1 VSAARQLEIET
12 RLLELGRRDLEL
24 RRAEVEILRARRRA
38 ELETAAIG
46 KFSAFVRL
54 MWAVVEPSPLEW
66 GPHMTAVCD
75 ALQAVAE
82 GRCKRLIVNIPP
94 GFSKS
99 LLTSVFFPAWKW
111 LRNAS
116 DRSLYLSHDAGLAR
130 RDSRR
135 TRILLQSPEYQAIL
149 TRTGKA
155 WKFARDQN
163 ETLNFENSAR
173 GFRYCASLGSGLT
186 GKRGDNI
193 VIDDPHDVKEAIE
206 GAPERIAERMAEAA
220 QNFDQVVQSRLNDKR
235 TGTIV
240 IIMQRV
246 HEGDLTGHCMKDRDT
261 DGNPVWE
268 TLILPMRYDPEIADP
283 RDHRKIPG
291 ELLDPKRFPESVVA
305 KDERALG
312 PQASGQFGQRP
323 VAATGGMFPVAQW
336 VFVDHRSFP
345 ATYER
350 EAAGWDLAFGGTNAG
365 AYHAGIFGGKKAG
378 KVYIYAVTRLRC
390 EADVLSAEMLTVR
403 QRFPKATA
411 WHVEDAA
418 AARPVVS
425 VLRSKIPG
433 LVLVP
438 PVGDKVARAQ
448 SWQPY
453 VASGNVVLPCT
464 CGQSEPHHHEVA
476 ASALPADPW
485 VRDFVA
491 EHASFPKGTLKDQV
505 DATSYLVKPMFEDS
519 ANQFQAPNTN
529 AIRSAFRMR

>member
-1 VSAARQLEIET
+1 MSTGEAIRRRLAEIEARELEI
-12 RLLELGRRDLEL
+12 D
-24 RRAEVEILRARRRA
+24 RAEVAALRAQA
-38 ELETAAIG
+38 KAKQEAAAIQ

-54 MWAVVEPSPLEW
+54 LWGVVEPSSLEW
-66 GPHMTAVCD
+66 GWHMQLICD

-82 GRCKRLIVNIPP
+82 GRIRRLIVNVPP

-116 DRSLYLSHDAGLAR
+116 DRTLYLSHDSDLAR

-135 TRILLQSPEYQAIL
+135 TRILLQSPEYQALL
-149 TRTGKA
+149 TRTSKV
-155 WKFARDQN
+155 WRFARDQN

-235 TGTIV
+235 TGSIV
-240 IIMQRV
+240 VIMQRV
-246 HEGDLTGHCMKDRDT
+246 HEGDLTGHCMKDRDAN
-261 DGNPVWE
+261 GNPVWE

-283 RDHRKIPG
+283 RDRRTTPG
-291 ELLDPKRFPESVVA
+291 ELLDPVRFPENIVSR
-305 KDERALG
+305 DEKALG

-336 VFVDHRSFP
+336 TFVDHRSYPTTF
-345 ATYER
+345 ER

-378 KVYIYAVTRLRC
+378 KAYIYAVTRLRC
-390 EADVLSAEMLTVR
+390 EADVLASEMLTVR

-418 AARPVVS
+418 AARPVVAT
-425 VLRSKIPG
+425 LRARIPG
-433 LVLVP
+433 LILVP

-453 VASGNVVLPCT
+453 VASGNVILPCT
-464 CGQSEPHHHEVA
+464 CGQSEPHHHETA

-505 DATSYLVKPMFEDS
+505 DATSYLVKPLLEGGPPEDWGVDVY
-519 ANQFQAPNTN
+519 
-529 AIRSAFRMR
+529 